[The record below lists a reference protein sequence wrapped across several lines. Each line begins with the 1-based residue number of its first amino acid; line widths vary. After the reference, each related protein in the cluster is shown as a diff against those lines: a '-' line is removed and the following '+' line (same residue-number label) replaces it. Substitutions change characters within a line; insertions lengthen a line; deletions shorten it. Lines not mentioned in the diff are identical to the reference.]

1 MPLEKRLKEDPT
13 FQAKVSV
20 QKAKIEAAKAAEKL
34 AAATARTA
42 QRKTRT
48 QVTKKIADN
57 ITSVATNKA
66 NLRFYSKFKVAKDA
80 LDVVH
85 ELVSEWA
92 EFTLDQLEAFGDEEG
107 VYGLDT
113 WQHCAKMLKKQN
125 IVENDAAYAGL
136 CHEVLLNDE
145 AEDLLPSEFPAG
157 HYESKRLAK
166 RRRLI

>member
-1 MPLEKRLKEDPT
+1 MPLEKRLKEDAT
-13 FQAKVSV
+13 FQAKVNV

-34 AAATARTA
+34 AAASARTA
-42 QRKTRT
+42 QRKARAT
-48 QVTKKIADN
+48 VAKKTEDN

-66 NLRFYSKFKVAKDA
+66 NLRFYSKFKVAKDG
-80 LDVVH
+80 LDAIH

-92 EFTLDQLEAFGDEEG
+92 EFTLDQMEAFADEEG
-107 VYGLDT
+107 IYALDT
-113 WQHCAKMLKKQN
+113 WQHCSKLFKRQN

-136 CHEVLLNDE
+136 CHEMLFNDE

-166 RRRLI
+166 RRRMI